1 MRYQE
6 LAGHSRPIGFMVSI
20 VPEHLP
26 AYEFPGGDT
35 RRNRPASK
43 NRTGQAVV
51 HAIAQSPE
59 KQGQSPGVI
68 LLQVHSIGRACRVQ
82 LEHPMPLRFRG
93 PGYARFE
100 LRIGNFEGVW

>member
-6 LAGHSRPIGFMVSI
+6 LTGHSRPIGFMVSI

-26 AYEFPGGDT
+26 AYEFPGGDAW
-35 RRNRPASK
+35 RNRPASK
-43 NRTGQAVV
+43 NRSGQAIV

-59 KQGQSPGVI
+59 KQDQSPGLI
-68 LLQVHSIGRACRVQ
+68 LLQVHSIGGTCRVQ
-82 LEHPMPLRFRG
+82 LEHPMLLRLRG
-93 PGYARFE
+93 PGFTRLE